1 MPEKYSIRSILL
13 SSAHNE
19 IRYIVFFEQG
29 DSLVI
34 YERQLLDF
42 EKVKQIVKETFLF
55 AEDGDVHLIA
65 INILDRINYNYFGGL
80 MYKELNARYG
90 GVSNA

>member
-1 MPEKYSIRSILL
+1 MPEKYSIRNILL
-13 SSAHNE
+13 RVHNE
-19 IRYIVFFEQG
+19 IRYTVFFEQG

-42 EKVKQIVKETFLF
+42 EKVKQIVKETFPF
-55 AEDGDVHLIA
+55 TEDGDVHLIA

-90 GVSNA
+90 GISNA